1 MPEPSFLSAS
11 YFKNNINEK
20 DTDTIIAFSFRLDV
34 RTGNRLK

>member
-20 DTDTIIAFSFRLDV
+20 DTDTIIAFYF
-34 RTGNRLK
+34 